1 MKRTNIIY
9 WVVTALLA
17 LQTALAGIMYFT
29 NPEVATGFGHL
40 GFPDYF
46 RQELGIAKLAAAV
59 VIILP
64 MVPLRVREWAYAG
77 RGIAFL
83 SAFIAH
89 SAVVGASTGIAG
101 RHVGGCAGLVT
112 PTHSGR
118 GGVARCFLCVGSLRC
133 YRCRPVQRSRCGCA
147 PVRELACHPRRWLST
162 PRGILAG

>member
-46 RQELGIAKLAAAV
+46 RQELGIAKLVAAV

-64 MVPLRVREWAYAG
+64 MVPLRVKEWAYAG
-77 RGIAFL
+77 LGITFL

-89 SAVVGASTGIAG
+89 SAVDGASTGIAPLIS
-101 RHVGGCAGLVT
+101 LVLLVVSYIYLHKRNNT
-112 PTHSGR
+112 TR
-118 GGVARCFLCVGSLRC
+118 
-133 YRCRPVQRSRCGCA
+133 
-147 PVRELACHPRRWLST
+147 LAT
-162 PRGILAG
+162 A

>member
-64 MVPLRVREWAYAG
+64 MVPLRVKEWAYAG
-77 RGIAFL
+77 LGITFL

-89 SAVVGASTGIAG
+89 SAVDGASTGIAPLISLVLLVVSYIYLIK
-101 RHVGGCAGLVT
+101 RHTAVGA
-112 PTHSGR
+112 
-118 GGVARCFLCVGSLRC
+118 
-133 YRCRPVQRSRCGCA
+133 
-147 PVRELACHPRRWLST
+147 VRTA
-162 PRGILAG
+162 